1 MEEETGVGE
10 TRQMYKL
17 TLGAMALVV
26 IGLGLLML
34 DDSRQPLPNTQNI
47 MASRSN

>member
-1 MEEETGVGE
+1 MEEEAGSGD
-10 TRQMYKL
+10 TRQVYKL

-34 DDSRQPLPNTQNI
+34 DDSRQPLPMTQNI
-47 MASRSN
+47 MVSRSN